1 MEIKIRFKIG
11 ARVCFIEDGKML
23 FDEVRNMTVYVN
35 EDGTHSV
42 IYYFKST
49 GTYKWEGEILPAA
62 K

>member
-11 ARVCFIEDGKML
+11 ARICFIEDGKML

-42 IYYFKST
+42 IYYFKNSSQSR
-49 GTYKWEGEILPAA
+49 WEREICPAN
-62 K
+62 

>member
-42 IYYFKST
+42 IYYFKGS
-49 GTYKWEGEILPAA
+49 GTYKCEG
-62 K
+62 

>member
-11 ARVCFIEDGKML
+11 ARVCFIADGKML

-42 IYYFKST
+42 IYYFKESMHSR
-49 GTYKWEGEILPAA
+49 WEGELLPAN
-62 K
+62 